1 MRTRQM
7 NAIRSLEA
15 DGYLVKV
22 VDQNF
27 SDEFIVYAYHGGG
40 SNFKEYIVSS
50 AGNLIHVKSYPF
62 TKDLFEFFQSV
73 ETIPLSTRRRRSV
86 AESEPVSMVR

>member
-22 VDQNF
+22 IDQNF
-27 SDEFIVYAYHGGG
+27 SDEFIVYAYRGGG

-62 TKDLFEFFQSV
+62 TQDLLDYFQTA
-73 ETIPLSTRRRRSV
+73 ETIPLITRRRRSV
-86 AESEPVSMVR
+86 AETQSAAMAR